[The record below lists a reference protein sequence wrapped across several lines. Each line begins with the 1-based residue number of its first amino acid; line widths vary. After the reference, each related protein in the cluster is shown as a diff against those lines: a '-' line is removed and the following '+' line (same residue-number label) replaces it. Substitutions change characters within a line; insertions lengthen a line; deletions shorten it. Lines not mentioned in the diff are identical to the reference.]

1 MEKNIL
7 LESIFNSLPLDIYVK
22 DTNCRYQYQSRV
34 SAEIR
39 QKNGSGN
46 VIGKTDF
53 EVFEDLRFVG
63 DIHEED
69 LKILK
74 SGKGLRRTVEMS
86 APDGTLEYYDI
97 IKEPAKDENGEVVGI
112 IVVVIDVMENVTR
125 LKQLEKENIYDSL
138 TNLYNQ
144 RMYLRTVEHH
154 INNPPEHAFV
164 AVIDINNLKI
174 INDIWGHSAGD
185 DMINMTA
192 DLLRRVFDHDCQI
205 FRTGGDEF
213 SVIGNNWSNAKIQEA
228 LGKANIQGRE
238 LSPNKLFAGLSIG
251 YSKIDMHHSM
261 EEAIEIADDYMYFMK
276 KYIKNHFNN
285 RLLEILYEILIESG
299 LDTPQRYKRTSEM
312 AEKLEGCF
320 GIDKQDIK
328 KIKKILRY
336 QYLNRIDY
344 SSMYQNKNID
354 NHVREYDKKHLLA
367 ILTESDPLIF
377 LIDTISENWDGTGP
391 RRMKRYEI
399 PFYSQLVRLLTV
411 IDERNDTEPSDNE
424 TFILSLSG
432 NVISAHLARK
442 LAPVLN

>member
-1 MEKNIL
+1 MEKNVL

-22 DTNCRYQYQSRV
+22 DTNCRYQHQSRV

-39 QKNGSGN
+39 KKNRTGD

-53 EVFEDLRFVG
+53 EVFEDPKFAQG
-63 DIHEED
+63 IHEED
-69 LKILK
+69 LKVLK
-74 SGKGLRRTVEMS
+74 TGKGLRRTVEMKS
-86 APDGTLEYYDI
+86 PDGTLEYYDI
-97 IKEPAKDENGEVVGI
+97 IKEPAKDGDGEVVGI

-138 TNLYNQ
+138 TNLFNQ
-144 RMYLRTVEHH
+144 RMYLRTAEHY
-154 INNPPEHAFV
+154 INNPPKRAFV

-185 DMINMTA
+185 DMINKTA

-213 SVIGNNWSNAKIQEA
+213 SVIGHDWSDENIQEA
-228 LGKANIQGRE
+228 LGKANIEGRK
-238 LSPNKLFAGLSIG
+238 LAPNKLFAGLSIG
-251 YSKIDMHHSM
+251 YSRIDSQHTF

-276 KYIKNHFNN
+276 KYTKKHFND

-299 LDTPQRYKRTSEM
+299 LDTSARYDRTSKM
-312 AEKLEGCF
+312 AEKLEGYF
-320 GIDKQDIK
+320 GVDNQDIK
-328 KIKKILRY
+328 KIKKIIRY
-336 QYLNRIDY
+336 QYLTRINF
-344 SSMYQNKNID
+344 SAIYQNKNAD
-354 NHVREYDKKHLLA
+354 NNIREYDTKHLLA
-367 ILTESDPLIF
+367 TLTESDPLIF
-377 LIDTISENWDGTGP
+377 LIDTIYENWDGTGP

-399 PFYSQLVRLLTV
+399 PFYAQMVRLLTE
-411 IDERNDTEPSDNE
+411 IDERNDKEPSDIE

-432 NVISAHLARK
+432 NVISTHLARE